1 MSAKPFFQNTIAMV
15 YDFDGTLSPQPMQ
28 EYTVLPKLGIK
39 PKDFWGQ
46 VDQESVDTVSE
57 KMLVYMRLLLEE
69 AHSRKIN
76 ISRSDFQA
84 MGKNIEYFPGV
95 QSWFSRINAYVKKKG
110 GGQVGVQHYIIS
122 AGMKEILEGI
132 SIRRYFQQIYASEY
146 HFNFQGIATFPKLLI
161 TDTTKTQYLFRVN
174 KGKETLE
181 QSINE
186 HMPEA
191 RRPIP
196 FHNIIYIGDGMTDV
210 PSMALTKKNGGH
222 PLAVYPPRSRH
233 DRDTC
238 IDLLAAKRVDFIA
251 PADYRAES
259 KLSKRVTL
267 LLDSIISGIAYQR
280 EVSACHGE
288 HGIDGDLHAT

>member
-46 VDQESVDTVSE
+46 VDQESADTVSE

-132 SIRRYFQQIYASEY
+132 SIRRYFQQIYA
-146 HFNFQGIATFPKLLI
+146 
-161 TDTTKTQYLFRVN
+161 
-174 KGKETLE
+174 
-181 QSINE
+181 
-186 HMPEA
+186 
-191 RRPIP
+191 
-196 FHNIIYIGDGMTDV
+196 MTDV

-222 PLAVYPPRSRH
+222 PLAVYPPRNRR